1 MKDLFIS
8 ICIPVYNVG
17 NFIGET
23 LESIKNQS
31 YTNWELI
38 IVDDGSDDGAQKS
51 IETFRNSV
59 EQKVKYFKNEF
70 NKGPS
75 ATRNAAVSFAKG
87 DWFAFLDGDDIWH
100 KDHLKHLINTVIA
113 KPDCDLIYSDLIYF
127 FDDIKQ
133 PLSGGIRI
141 VSDKNLEEFPISLYK
156 QDFFIQ
162 PSTMMVS
169 RKLYSTVNG
178 FDENYRFAEDFKFN
192 LKCLDKEFKFAYTNE
207 STCYHRKHPDGFSTN
222 YFKMIYGHAKVFDE
236 TISWNLKG
244 IPQRLRYENAA
255 KYWLFTARIA
265 KVSDLELSKTSI
277 NKALKYNFNFKTLL
291 HFFIIYLYPLINI
304 RKTTVLVNK

>member
-1 MKDLFIS
+1 MKDLLVS
-8 ICIPVYNVG
+8 ICIPIYNVG

-31 YTNWELI
+31 YNNWELI
-38 IVDDGSDDGAQKS
+38 IVDDGSDDGASKI
-51 IETFRNSV
+51 IEAFGNNV
-59 EQKVKYFKNEF
+59 EQNVKYFKNEF

-75 ATRNAAVSFAKG
+75 ATRNAAVSFSNG
-87 DWFAFLDGDDIWH
+87 NWYAFLDGDDIWH
-100 KDHLKHLINTVIA
+100 KDHLKHLINTALA
-113 KPDCDLIYSDLIYF
+113 KPECDLIYSDLIYF
-127 FDDIKQ
+127 FDDIIQ
-133 PLSGGIRI
+133 PLSGTGRI
-141 VSDKNLEEFPISLYK
+141 VSDKNLQEFPISLYK

-169 RKLYSTVNG
+169 RKLYAEVGG

-192 LKCLDKEFKFAYTNE
+192 LKCIEKEFKFAYTNE

-236 TISWNLKG
+236 TISWELKE
-244 IPQRLRYENAA
+244 IPEKLRYQSAA

-265 KVSDLELSKTSI
+265 KSSDIVLSKTSI
-277 NKALKYNFNFKTLL
+277 HKALKYDFKFNTLV
-291 HFFIIYLYPLINI
+291 HFFVIHLYSLF
-304 RKTTVLVNK
+304 KKKQL